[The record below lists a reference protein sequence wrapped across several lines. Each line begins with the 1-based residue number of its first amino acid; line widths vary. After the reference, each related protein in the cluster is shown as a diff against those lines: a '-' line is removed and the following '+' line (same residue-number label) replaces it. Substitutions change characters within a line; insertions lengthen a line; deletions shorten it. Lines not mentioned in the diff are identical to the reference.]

1 MLSKMKFTEGMNKLG
16 DVFPSVKLPA
26 RLNRYWLTVNFL
38 SDAEFSQIIDG
49 FLDGAIHAPR
59 PIDFKEAV
67 AALKRAEFTK
77 FEDSADPRNGD
88 GLESFLRQ
96 TGVTNILD
104 AVERFRASAK

>member
-1 MLSKMKFTEGMNKLG
+1 MLSKIKFTEGMNKLG

-38 SDAEFSQIIDG
+38 SDAEFTQIIEG
-49 FLDGAIHAPR
+49 FLDGAIHPPR

-77 FEDSADPRNGD
+77 FEEVDDPRNGN

-96 TGVTNILD
+96 SGATNVLD
-104 AVERFRASAK
+104 AIERFRVKT